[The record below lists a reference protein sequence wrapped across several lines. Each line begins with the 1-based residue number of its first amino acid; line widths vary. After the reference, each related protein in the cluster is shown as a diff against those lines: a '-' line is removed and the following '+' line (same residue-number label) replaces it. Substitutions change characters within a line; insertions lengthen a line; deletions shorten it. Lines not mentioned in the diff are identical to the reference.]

1 MIVGCGTGDLAQA
14 QADKFTRRLEAYCP
28 EVEVERREI
37 GKDLLKAVADGT
49 VDAAVLSMTHI
60 PIDLDPALAIGAVMK
75 RGAVE
80 EALYP
85 IPWEALKCGAIVGT
99 SSMRRLMLFRTRKPG
114 VRIKEIS
121 GSIEER
127 MKKFDT
133 EEYNSILFSKADLD
147 LLDITKLVHT
157 IDKHTIIPAPGQGAI
172 GVVCRAGD
180 SATLEILRNVN
191 NRDSNTEVTIERGIM
206 KAVGATI
213 KDPVAV
219 NAEVEDGLVSII
231 ASSFLPDVPVHVQM
245 TFPETKAEEK
255 IKEIGDRLM
264 RKA

>member
-1 MIVGCGTGDLAQA
+1 MIVGAGTGDLAQA
-14 QADKFTRRLEAYCP
+14 QLAKFTKRLTAFSPET
-28 EVEVERREI
+28 EVETKAI

-49 VDAAVLSMTHI
+49 VDAAVMSATHI
-60 PIDLDPALAIGAVMK
+60 PIDLDPALVLGAVMK

-99 SSMRRLMLFRTRKPG
+99 SSLRRLMLFRTRKPG
-114 VRIKEIS
+114 VRIKEIE
-121 GSIEER
+121 GNIEER

-133 EEYNSILFSKADLD
+133 EEYNSIIFSKADLD

-157 IDKHTIIPAPGQGAI
+157 IDKTTIIPGPGQGAI

-180 SATLEILRNVN
+180 TATLDILKNVN
-191 NRDSNTEVTIERGIM
+191 NRDSNTEVTIERAIM

-219 NAEVEDGLVSII
+219 NAEMDDDLVSVI
-231 ASSFLPDVPVHVQM
+231 ASSFLPEVPVHVMM
-245 TFPETKAEEK
+245 TFPESKSEEK
-255 IKEIGDRLM
+255 VKEIADRLM
-264 RKA
+264 RRA